1 MTIAN
6 DSSGVESV
14 RPARPRRPGSVA
26 LLVALIGLCFAF
38 RASGDRAPDAV
49 PTPPPDSADI
59 VGAVSLPSGTGE
71 VLPAPRRPIRAGE
84 SLKFAVRYGIVTAGD
99 AYLEVP
105 EVREWKGRTV
115 FVLVA
120 RTESS
125 KFFSTFYKVRN
136 RIESYWD
143 TTGHFSRRFAEN
155 RREGGY
161 RAQNEILF
169 DYDKGE
175 AVYQD
180 GQTSPIPPACQDA
193 LSSFYFA
200 RTQALPLGGSVI
212 FDYHASHKSQPLEV
226 RVLGRQRVET
236 PAGTFDCVV
245 IEPIL
250 KAGGI
255 FKNQG
260 RLVIWLTDDDR
271 RIPVMM
277 KSKVT
282 IGSISVVLTDIRR
295 G

>member
-1 MTIAN
+1 MAFQAPGGRT
-6 DSSGVESV
+6 ESTPL
-14 RPARPRRPGSVA
+14 PAPPDTADIIGSVA
-26 LLVALIGLCFAF
+26 LG
-38 RASGDRAPDAV
+38 S
-49 PTPPPDSADI
+49 
-59 VGAVSLPSGTGE
+59 GE
-71 VLPAPRRPIRAGE
+71 VLPAPPRPIRAGE
-84 SLKFAVRYGIVTAGD
+84 SFKFSVRYGVIHAGD

-105 EVREWKGRTV
+105 EVRQWRGRPV
-115 FVLVA
+115 YLLVA
-120 RTESS
+120 RTESN
-125 KFFSTFYKVRN
+125 KFFSTFYRVRN

-143 TTGHFSRRFAEN
+143 TTGRTARRFHEN

-161 RAQNEILF
+161 RSQNEIIF
-169 DYDKGE
+169 DYERGE

-180 GQTSPIPPACQDA
+180 GQVYPIPPHCQDA
-193 LSSFYFA
+193 LSSVYFA
-200 RTQALPLGGSVI
+200 RTQALPLGGSVV
-212 FDYHASHKSQPLEV
+212 FDYHASRKSQPMEV
-226 RVLGRQRVET
+226 KVLGRQRVET
-236 PAGTFDCVV
+236 PAGTFNCVV

-282 IGSISVVLTDIRR
+282 IGSISVVLTEAKR

>member
-6 DSSGVESV
+6 DSTDVGLVG
-14 RPARPRRPGSVA
+14 PAPSRPRRGLAAALVVLGLLRALPVSSDPPVA
-26 LLVALIGLCFAF
+26 G
-38 RASGDRAPDAV
+38 APA
-49 PTPPPDSADI
+49 DSSDL
-59 VGAVSLPSGTGE
+59 VGAVSLPSGSGE
-71 VLPAPRRPIRAGE
+71 VLPAPSRPIRAGE
-84 SLKFAVRYGIVTAGD
+84 SLRFSVRYGLISAGD

-105 EVREWKGRTV
+105 EVREWHGRSV

-120 RTESS
+120 RTESN
-125 KFFSTFYKVRN
+125 KFFSAFYRVRN

-143 TTGHFSRRFAEN
+143 TTGHYSRRFSEN
-155 RREGGY
+155 RHEGGY
-161 RAQNEILF
+161 RAQNEIVF
-169 DYDKGE
+169 DYDRGE
-175 AVYQD
+175 ALYQD
-180 GQTSPIPPACQDA
+180 GETFPIPPQCQDA

-212 FDYHASHKSQPLEV
+212 FDYHASRKSQPLEV
-226 RVLGRQRVET
+226 KVLGRQKVET

-277 KSKVT
+277 RSKVT
-282 IGSISVVLTDIRR
+282 IGSISVVLVEAKK